1 MAKKDK
7 MENLISFKIRDDF
20 VQVGENK
27 FYFYRFYPPNT
38 SILTERE
45 MDIEISSLCQFFESA
60 NRPIDTFAM
69 DKVEDLSRNKEFFS
83 NMSETYKE
91 YTDQIVEQISSY
103 DANDKKSNSI
113 QRAYYFIIS
122 VKADD
127 ERQSFE
133 EALQS
138 QNMRYS
144 KVKKQEL
151 ITVFRNYYLREFST
165 FDIYFFG
172 KELMNKYDNA
182 SKRTK

>member
-1 MAKKDK
+1 MPKKDK
-7 MENLISFKIRDDF
+7 MENLLSFKIRDDY
-20 VQVGENK
+20 VESGESK
-27 FYFYRFYPPNT
+27 YYFYRFFPPNT

-45 MDIEISSLCQFFESA
+45 MNLEISSLCQFFESA

-69 DKVEDLSRNKEFFS
+69 DKVEDLSHNKEFFS
-83 NMSETYKE
+83 NMKEEYKE
-91 YTDQIVEQISSY
+91 YTDQIVDLISSY
-103 DANDKKSNSI
+103 DANDKKTSSI

-122 VKADD
+122 IKSDE

-133 EALQS
+133 EALQG

-144 KVKKQEL
+144 KVRKNEL

-172 KELMNKYDNA
+172 EELTQKYGNA
-182 SKRTK
+182 AKRTK

>member
-1 MAKKDK
+1 MSKKDK
-7 MENLISFKIRDDF
+7 MENLISFKIRDDY
-20 VQVGENK
+20 VQEGENK

-45 MDIEISSLCQFFESA
+45 MELEISSLCQFYESS
-60 NRPIDTFAM
+60 NRSVDTFAM
-69 DKVEDLSRNKEFFS
+69 DKVEDLSLNKEFFS
-83 NMSETYKE
+83 NMDEAYKE
-91 YTDQIVEQISSY
+91 YTEQIVEQISSY
-103 DANDKKSNSI
+103 DANDKKTNSI
-113 QRAYYFIIS
+113 QRAYYFIIN

-133 EALQS
+133 ETLQG

-144 KVKKQEL
+144 KVRKTEL

-172 KELMNKYDNA
+172 EELKQKYDNA
-182 SKRTK
+182 AKRTK

>member
-1 MAKKDK
+1 MSKKDK
-7 MENLISFKIRDDF
+7 MENLISFKIRDDY
-20 VQVGENK
+20 VQAGENK

-45 MDIEISSLCQFFESA
+45 MELEISSLCQFYESS
-60 NRPIDTFAM
+60 NRSIDTFAM

-83 NMSETYKE
+83 NMDEAYKE
-91 YTDQIVEQISSY
+91 YTELIVEQISSY
-103 DANDKKSNSI
+103 DANDKKTNSI
-113 QRAYYFIIS
+113 QRAYYFIIN

-127 ERQSFE
+127 ERRSFE
-133 EALQS
+133 EILQG

-144 KVKKQEL
+144 KVKKTEL

-172 KELMNKYDNA
+172 EELKQKYDNA
-182 SKRTK
+182 AKRTK

>member
-1 MAKKDK
+1 MKKDK
-7 MENLISFKIRDDF
+7 MENLISFKICDDF
-20 VQVGENK
+20 VLADESK

-38 SILTERE
+38 SILTENE
-45 MDIEISSLCQFFESA
+45 MDIEISSLCQFFEST

-83 NMSETYKE
+83 NMSKDYKE

-103 DANDKKSNSI
+103 DANDKKTSSI

-122 VKADD
+122 TKTDD

-144 KVKKQEL
+144 RVKKQEL

-165 FDIYFFG
+165 FDIFLFG
-172 KELMNKYDNA
+172 EELMDKYANANK
-182 SKRTK
+182 

>member
-69 DKVEDLSRNKEFFS
+69 DKVEDLSRNK
-83 NMSETYKE
+83 
-91 YTDQIVEQISSY
+91 
-103 DANDKKSNSI
+103 
-113 QRAYYFIIS
+113 
-122 VKADD
+122 
-127 ERQSFE
+127 
-133 EALQS
+133 
-138 QNMRYS
+138 
-144 KVKKQEL
+144 
-151 ITVFRNYYLREFST
+151 
-165 FDIYFFG
+165 
-172 KELMNKYDNA
+172 
-182 SKRTK
+182 